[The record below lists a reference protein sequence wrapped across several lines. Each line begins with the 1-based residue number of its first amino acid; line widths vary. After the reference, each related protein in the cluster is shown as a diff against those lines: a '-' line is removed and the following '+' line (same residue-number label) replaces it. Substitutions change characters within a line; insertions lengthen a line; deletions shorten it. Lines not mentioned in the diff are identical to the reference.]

1 MFIHAR
7 HPTQHIHQLKYSIDY
22 FLEHHEYPFEHSLHL
37 HLDCALRPEHPGAKC
52 CSPHYDY
59 PDYRRPPRPVRLG
72 RARAGF
78 RRRVVLPTLARFGA
92 GTIQTTVVPDDP
104 FISDIPEAKAKALP
118 SYFRRRVV
126 PVNKSFL
133 RASRRSI
140 ILTKSVP
147 DDPFFTE
154 IPEAQA
160 RGAYF
165 RRRVVLPEA
174 ASEQSPSTRMAL
186 RRKRSARA
194 SVLSGLLSVYNWRS
208 APAAAV

>member
-1 MFIHAR
+1 MSTPSSTPSTSTSTAPSAPSTPVPNVAAHTMTILTTAVPR
-7 HPTQHIHQLKYSIDY
+7 D
-22 FLEHHEYPFEHSLHL
+22 PFVSDE
-37 HLDCALRPEHPGAKC
+37 PG
-52 CSPHYDY
+52 
-59 PDYRRPPRPVRLG
+59 
-72 RARAGF
+72 AGF
-78 RRRVVLPTLARFGA
+78 RRRVVLPTLARFGV

-126 PVNKSFL
+126 PVNKSFCGH
-133 RASRRSI
+133 RVGCSI

-174 ASEQSPSTRMAL
+174 ASEQSPSTRMPL
-186 RRKRSARA
+186 RRRRSARA